1 MFVTCGGPTFWL
13 AGKLPNLE
21 LLWLNDNQAVG
32 DAGCAQLLAP
42 EALCGCPLL
51 GELCL
56 NSNKLSASVHKLA
69 AALDAGA
76 LPRLTRLNLINN
88 EIDDTGVVALARAL
102 GARAEAGREL
112 KLKRLQ
118 LENNMWGVAGLT
130 ALVDVMLAGGL
141 PALEQLDIHSNKKLH
156 KDNDECKAAVAK
168 AVEVAVQLGLK
179 ELKIGMLPPFDKAFK
194 DALNLK
200 SAAPFKDALNL
211 KSAAV

>member
-1 MFVTCGGPTFWL
+1 MRGSSRCVTCGGPTFWH
-13 AGKLPNLE
+13 AGKLPLLE

-102 GARAEAGREL
+102 GAAAAGR

-130 ALVDVMLAGGL
+130 ALVEVMLAGGL
-141 PALEQLDIHSNKKLH
+141 PALEKLEIHSNKKLH

-200 SAAPFKDALNL
+200 SAA
-211 KSAAV
+211 V